1 MAAIAQVP
9 NHVNRGPEALR
20 QEMHVPIVMRAP
32 PVLRG
37 PHRAFRVQKES
48 SQTRKVL
55 CVQIAPLD
63 FFNRRKESPVRV
75 VLNAL
80 SDGNKKTKE
89 LRFATTLVASNLKI
103 AATTNIGYPTNFP
116 TKMQDPKQVVKIAQ
130 MVGRASDPLAKR
142 VSVRCLGG
150 GKYRKTKEILRRMQ
164 SLQNVCFHPR
174 ASVAG
179 TQIYLIG
186 TQKQQP
192 FQPRIPF

>member
-1 MAAIAQVP
+1 
-9 NHVNRGPEALR
+9 
-20 QEMHVPIVMRAP
+20 MHVPIVMLVKLRSKVPLLALRA
-32 PVLRG
+32 
-37 PHRAFRVQKES
+37 QKES
-48 SQTRKVL
+48 TQTRRVL
-55 CVQIAPLD
+55 CVQIAPLV
-63 FFNRRKESPVRV
+63 FIKRRKQSPVKD

-80 SDGNKKTKE
+80 PGGNKKTKE
-89 LRFATTLVASNLKI
+89 VRFALTPVASNLKI

-150 GKYRKTKEILRRMQ
+150 GKYRKTKEILRRMK

-174 ASVAG
+174 ASVAA

-192 FQPRIPF
+192 FQPRIPL